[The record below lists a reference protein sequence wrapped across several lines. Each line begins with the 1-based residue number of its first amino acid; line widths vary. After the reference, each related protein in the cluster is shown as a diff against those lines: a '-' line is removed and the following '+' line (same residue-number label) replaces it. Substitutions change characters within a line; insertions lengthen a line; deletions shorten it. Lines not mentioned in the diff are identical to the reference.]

1 MRKIAVLLTA
11 AFALLLVTTLG
22 FQADA
27 TIGSGTQGLP
37 IAAKTFSPLD
47 RVSCR
52 TRGPMCPLGYNA
64 ALPALALL
72 VYALPLG

>member
-1 MRKIAVLLTA
+1 MRKIAVLLTT

-52 TRGPMCPLGYNA
+52 TRGPMCPLGYTR
-64 ALPALALL
+64 LCRPWRCWCT
-72 VYALPLG
+72 PCR